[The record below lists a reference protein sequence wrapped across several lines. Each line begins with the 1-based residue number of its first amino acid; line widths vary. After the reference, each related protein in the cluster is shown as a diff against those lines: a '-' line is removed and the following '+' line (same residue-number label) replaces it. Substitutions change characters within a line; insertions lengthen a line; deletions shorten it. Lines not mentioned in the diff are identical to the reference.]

1 MRPLMLVASAL
12 LAGLSCH
19 PSDRVSCPPTEAL
32 ASGTYLSKGD
42 GTWNAAP
49 PPFPHDNKQP
59 KTLGLDLEAG
69 RLVITYLRDDGQ
81 EVVETWRP
89 RPGQGD
95 WPTDA
100 GTD

>member
-1 MRPLMLVASAL
+1 VRPLLAASAL
-12 LAGLSCH
+12 LLAGSCEGLH
-19 PSDRVSCPPTEAL
+19 PVDCGPSEPLV
-32 ASGTYLSKGD
+32 SGTYRSKGD

-49 PPFPHDNKQP
+49 PPFPHDNKEP
-59 KTLGLDLEAG
+59 KTLRLDLEAG
-69 RLVITYLRDDGQ
+69 RLVITYLRGGQ